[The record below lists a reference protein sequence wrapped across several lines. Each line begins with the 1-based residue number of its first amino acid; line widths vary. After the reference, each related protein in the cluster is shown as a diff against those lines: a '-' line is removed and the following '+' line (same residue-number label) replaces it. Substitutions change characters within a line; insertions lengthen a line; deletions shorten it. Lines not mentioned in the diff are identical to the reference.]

1 MKILLATILTFQ
13 ITALVG
19 QTNEI
24 QKFQND
30 LVNEQLM
37 RYNGETKIS
46 TSIDT
51 PWMEYHLRRLFPD
64 SAESTLTFT
73 SVATKD
79 TIVLTETER
88 DSIISFFQNSDNL
101 KLTDNPTEFA
111 TVEIGQAL
119 EHLKDDHDNQVVFI
133 SKPLFIR
140 NDELGIA
147 FFANLCCGHIYGY
160 AHLSFYRNQNEIWTR
175 WIDISSG
182 AF

>member
-13 ITALVG
+13 ITILVG
-19 QTNEI
+19 QTNDI

-30 LVNEQLM
+30 LINEQLM
-37 RYNGETKIS
+37 SYDGETKIS
-46 TSIDT
+46 TSIDI

-64 SAESTLTFT
+64 STENTLTFT
-73 SVATKD
+73 PVATKD

-88 DSIISFFQNSDNL
+88 DSIISFFQNPDNL
-101 KLTDNPTEFA
+101 KLTVNPTTFA
-111 TVEIGQAL
+111 TVEISQAL
-119 EHLKDDHDNQVVFI
+119 EHLKDDHNNQVVFI

-140 NDELGIA
+140 DDEIGIA

-160 AHLSFYRNQNEIWTR
+160 VHLSFYRKQNEIWTR